1 MDLHLSILS
10 VFAVFALGLTLFWF
24 VLFMVVLWGSVM
36 SQSFRQWIMS
46 FKPVMPTIRS
56 GTSVSCFVQMPE
68 SFEAAFQKPQICYPT
83 MCHFCSLFNVP
94 LLQSV
99 WPIVSAVQGRREARA
114 AYFRVPDDNAEDQTQ
129 L

>member
-1 MDLHLSILS
+1 MRLASLFSLCILHPSRAMDLHLSILS

-56 GTSVSCFVQMPE
+56 GTPAPRFVQM
-68 SFEAAFQKPQICYPT
+68 SKCFEAAFQKLQIC
-83 MCHFCSLFNVP
+83 
-94 LLQSV
+94 
-99 WPIVSAVQGRREARA
+99 
-114 AYFRVPDDNAEDQTQ
+114 
-129 L
+129 